1 MKRFSI
7 GRQLGVAVALLAV
20 AAVPATAQEAGER
33 YTILVPNLAPQS
45 GARDN
50 FGKDVAKE
58 LRRLIENLHTHQTVT
73 DRELRDARRRYDLD
87 EKDLHNC
94 VTARQL
100 AMQMGWQL
108 VLCGDYTPTGN
119 RMVETSA
126 RFVGAESADEF
137 GVPTF
142 SANERQPKEAAQEI
156 LQAFDQWQNQLRR
169 TVFCQQYM
177 DSQQWESALENCNI
191 ALEINPTSTQA
202 LYKKAYTLRELDRK
216 DESLATLERL
226 LELDPIN
233 QDALKLSGIV
243 AAELDQLDEARA
255 YFDQYME
262 LNPGDVGVR
271 LQIATEMANAGDPVG
286 ALRLA
291 EQGLEIEPDNMRLV
305 TYIGHF
311 AVNAAARAESELQS
325 GTSTMDPGAVTEFY
339 ETAARSYER
348 AFDQTGTETDPGILE
363 KLIISL
369 FKLQRYDEAVA
380 LGERATEVQPEH
392 AAIWE
397 AHSRALQESG
407 RTGEALA
414 AIRRAEE
421 LGSTSSALTQRK
433 AALLLSEG
441 ENAAAVA
448 ALEEA
453 VEDGAIP
460 AESAFRIVF
469 ANAYQEKYQKGRHDE
484 AYALLDVAGS
494 LAVTDENKL
503 ERNFWRGYIRY
514 LQAQEVH
521 EPMTAESAA
530 RAKPMFERA
539 LQLFQAARGYER
551 IHASA
556 DVPKLIDA
564 TQRFIEIEEALIRR
578 GR

>member
-7 GRQLGVAVALLAV
+7 GRQLAAALALLAV

-58 LRRLIENLHTHQTVT
+58 LRRLIEDLHTHQTVT

-87 EKDLHNC
+87 ENDLYNC

-108 VLCGDYTPTGN
+108 VLCGEYSPAGD
-119 RMVETSA
+119 RMVQTSA
-126 RFVGAESADEF
+126 RFVGAENAEEF

-142 SANERQPKEAAQEI
+142 TANERQPREAAQEI
-156 LQAFDQWQNQLRR
+156 LQSFDRWQNQLRR

-177 DSQQWESALENCNI
+177 NSQQWESALENCDA
-191 ALEINPTSTQA
+191 ALEINPNSALA
-202 LYKKAYTLRELDRK
+202 LYKKAYILRELDRN
-216 DESLATLERL
+216 DEALTTLEL
-226 LELDPIN
+226 ILEMDPIH

-243 AAELDQLDEARA
+243 ATELDQLDEARA
-255 YFDQYME
+255 YFDRYME

-271 LQIATEMANAGDPVG
+271 LQIATEMANVGDPVG

-291 EQGLEIEPDNMRLV
+291 EQGLEIEPDNMNLV

-311 AVNAAARAESELQS
+311 AVNAAARAETELQS

-348 AFDQTGTETDPGILE
+348 VFDQSGTETDPGILE
-363 KLIISL
+363 KLIIAQ
-369 FKLQRYDEAVA
+369 FKLQRYDEAVS
-380 LGERATEVQPEH
+380 LGQRATEVQPEN

-397 AHSRALQESG
+397 AYSRALQEAG
-407 RTGEALA
+407 NTGEALA
-414 AIRRAEE
+414 AIRMAEE
-421 LGSTSSALTQRK
+421 LGSASPALTQRK

-448 ALEEA
+448 ALQEA
-453 VEDGAIP
+453 VEAGTIP
-460 AESAFRIVF
+460 GDNAFRIVF

-484 AYALLDVAGS
+484 AYALLEAAGP
-494 LAVTDENKL
+494 LAVTEDNRL

-514 LQAQEVH
+514 LQAQ
-521 EPMTAESAA
+521 
-530 RAKPMFERA
+530 
-539 LQLFQAARGYER
+539 
-551 IHASA
+551 
-556 DVPKLIDA
+556 
-564 TQRFIEIEEALIRR
+564 
-578 GR
+578 